1 MVNNS
6 FFSKGLLFSTV
17 LLASCGKGLFPSVY
31 YSDKSESETPVEMA
45 PTPVTGQGN
54 CSLILYKK
62 RAGDPEGQ
70 WSERVYKFEYQ
81 TGNFSKKF
89 ENVKIQLVPTTS
101 GAIGTYIY
109 LSFENGAVFE
119 TFEKNIGGY
128 VFLKVN
134 FEKTETRLI
143 CSPR

>member
-6 FFSKGLLFSTV
+6 FLLKGLLSSSV
-17 LLASCGKGLFPSVY
+17 LLASCGKGVFPSVY
-31 YSDKSESETPVEMA
+31 YSEKNKSETPVELA
-45 PTPVTGQGN
+45 PIPETGHGN

-62 RAGDPEGQ
+62 RAGDLEGQ

-81 TGNFSKKF
+81 AGHFSKKV
-89 ENVKIQLVPTTS
+89 ENVKIQFVPTTS

-109 LSFENGAVFE
+109 LSFEDGAVFE
-119 TFEKNIGGY
+119 AFEKSIGEY

-134 FEKTETRLI
+134 IQKTETRLI
-143 CSPR
+143 CLPS